1 MMFGGSGGMDEFGAA
16 AGVVPGGVV
25 SGKRVL
31 SPARKVVNSLKWAVA
46 VPVLLLFGAG
56 VAQWVTLLGVVVVLA
71 VVAVATCLV
80 GGVWHRAGAATL
92 AAVAGF
98 ALTLFAGPAVYE
110 GYMRTVGE
118 PADVVVVDVVDLHR
132 KHGADMMCS
141 IRELGGEQRT
151 FEVSQMQNCFGQ
163 AKKGDQ
169 IVVREDPLGLLDP
182 WLPYGSEDRHTSEIT
197 VVTTIGLTLG
207 VGASVFYGGQRRRD
221 G

>member
-1 MMFGGSGGMDEFGAA
+1 MFGGTGGMDEFGAA

-31 SPARKVVNSLKWAVA
+31 SPARKAVNSLKWAVA

-182 WLPYGSEDRHTSEIT
+182 WLPYGSEDQHTSEIT

>member
-1 MMFGGSGGMDEFGAA
+1 MTEFETTAGAVSGGA
-16 AGVVPGGVV
+16 VGGKRAWTPARRVV
-25 SGKRVL
+25 S
-31 SPARKVVNSLKWAVA
+31 SLTWAVA
-46 VPVLLLFGAG
+46 VPTLLLCGAG

-92 AAVAGF
+92 VAVAGF

-118 PADVVVVDVVDLHR
+118 PVDAVVVDVADLHR
-132 KHGADMMCS
+132 EHGADMVCTVS
-141 IRELGGEQRT
+141 ELGGERRT

-163 AKKGDQ
+163 AGKGDR
-169 IVVREDPLGLLDP
+169 ITVREDPLGLLDP
-182 WLPYGSEDRHTSEIT
+182 WLPYGPEDRDTTGIT
-197 VVTTIGLTLG
+197 VATTIGLTLL
-207 VGASVFYGGQRRRD
+207 VGASVFYGGQRRRA

>member
-1 MMFGGSGGMDEFGAA
+1 MMFGGTGGMDEFGAA

-31 SPARKVVNSLKWAVA
+31 SPARKAVNSLKWAVA

-182 WLPYGSEDRHTSEIT
+182 WLPYGSEDQHTSEIT

>member
-1 MMFGGSGGMDEFGAA
+1 MDEFGAA

-31 SPARKVVNSLKWAVA
+31 SPARKAVNSLKWAVA

-182 WLPYGSEDRHTSEIT
+182 WLPYGSEDQHTSEIT

>member
-1 MMFGGSGGMDEFGAA
+1 MSEFGAA
-16 AGVVPGGVV
+16 AGAVSGGVV
-25 SGKRVL
+25 SGKRAL
-31 SPARKVVNSLKWAVA
+31 SPGRKVINSLMWAVA

-56 VAQWVTLLGVVVVLA
+56 VAQWVTLLGVVVVVA
-71 VVAVATCLV
+71 VVAVATIVV

-92 AAVAGF
+92 VAVAGF
-98 ALTLFAGPAVYE
+98 GLTLFAGPAVYE

-118 PADVVVVDVVDLHR
+118 PVDAVVVDVVDLHR

-141 IRELGGEQRT
+141 VRELSGEQRT

-163 AKKGDQ
+163 AKKGER

-182 WLPYGSEDRHTSEIT
+182 WLPYGSGDQDTSEIT
-197 VVTTIGLTLG
+197 VATTIGLTLV
-207 VGASVFYGGQRRRD
+207 VGASVFYGGHRRRN